1 MIGDRVEVGNRQADQ
16 SVMVCCQALVMHAK
30 VVTWRFCLFHYFLSL
45 KFCQELPLSGELTG
59 FTVAIFQLKM
69 DCYVLSQ
76 TVFRDLPHFLTNQ
89 KDHVEKCKERS
100 VKGRDGLQQRM
111 GHNGKRLEDMERS
124 R

>member
-1 MIGDRVEVGNRQADQ
+1 MPKWLDGD
-16 SVMVCCQALVMHAK
+16 
-30 VVTWRFCLFHYFLSL
+30 CLFHYFLFL
-45 KFCQELPLSGELTG
+45 KFCQELPLSSELTG

-76 TVFRDLPHFLTNQ
+76 TVGFPRLLPLFLTNQ

-124 R
+124 S